1 MNSNPNYG
9 MPANFAEEKLLMEA
23 ERAARKCGICLEYG
37 HGWEECE
44 KHEARIQSVAEPVR
58 VLKVHERKSSNFW
71 FWLLL
76 FWMFLS
82 FVAGILSD
90 EVFRMVTK

>member
-44 KHEARIQSVAEPVR
+44 KHEARIQSIPVPVR
-58 VLKVHERKSSNFW
+58 VPKVRKRKASNFW
-71 FWLLL
+71 L
-76 FWMFLS
+76 WMFVLWMSLS

>member
-23 ERAARKCGICLEYG
+23 ERAARKCTTCGMYGCDSQQCLQ
-37 HGWEECE
+37 
-44 KHEARIQSVAEPVR
+44 HESRIQAVAEPVR

-76 FWMFLS
+76 FWMFMS
-82 FVAGILSD
+82 FVAGIAGD
-90 EVFRMVTK
+90 QVFRMVR